1 MRMIFICII
10 KPLFFYWRSNMRYLS
25 LAILLSCSLN
35 SYAGQ
40 FLSAEQQLG
49 ERLFS
54 DKNLSLNK
62 NQSCA
67 SCHSLSPAH
76 AKSLVTRLVPG
87 FVDPDNVKSGSAVSD
102 GSIRGLTG
110 SLNAPSVG
118 YAAYSPQFH
127 WQQEVDED
135 GNDAGLYIGGQ
146 FWNGR
151 AGNLSEQAKMP
162 FLNPVE
168 MAMPN
173 ELALVNR
180 LKQDK
185 TYQRL
190 FRAVYGLNL
199 NDIHSSGKA
208 NTSRSATVEQIF
220 AAAAK
225 AIGEYEQNPEFNK
238 FNSKFDYVLAGKTS
252 FSPLEAKGFELFN
265 NPDKGNCAACH
276 VSVAT
281 FAEDSSIEPPL
292 FTDFSY
298 DNIGLP
304 RNINIP
310 GNPEPNPG
318 LGGRTDLITA
328 AADELGKHKVMSLR
342 NIALTAPYGHNGSMA
357 TLEQIVHF
365 YNTRDTLGYV
375 EDINH
380 PGFGKTG
387 WPTPELISDTL
398 NQDELGNLGLSD
410 EEEKAIVA
418 FLNTL
423 TDDYPK
429 WGHDRKVPSW
439 SPAPFAQP
447 VKFRKDKLSKARL
460 HRISKKHR

>member
-1 MRMIFICII
+1 
-10 KPLFFYWRSNMRYLS
+10 MRYLTV
-25 LAILLSCSLN
+25 AVLLSGSLN

-40 FLSAEQQLG
+40 LLTAEQQLG

-54 DKNLSLNK
+54 DENLSLNK
-62 NQSCA
+62 NQACA

-76 AKSLVTRLVPG
+76 AKSLVTKLVPG
-87 FVDPDNVKSGSAVSD
+87 FVDPDNVKSGSAVSE

-118 YAAYSPQFH
+118 YAAYSPEFH
-127 WQQEVDED
+127 WHQEVDED

-146 FWNGR
+146 FWDGR
-151 AGNLSEQAKMP
+151 ASSLSDQAKMP

-173 ELALVNR
+173 DLAVVNR

-190 FRAVYGLNL
+190 FREVYGLNL
-199 NDIHSSGKA
+199 NEINSSGKS
-208 NTSRSATVEQIF
+208 NTRQSAPTQSATVEQIF

-225 AIGEYEQNPEFNK
+225 AIGEYEQTQEFNK

-276 VSVAT
+276 ISEATVS
-281 FAEDSSIEPPL
+281 EDGNIEPPL

-318 LGGRTDLITA
+318 LGGRTDLTTA

-375 EDINH
+375 EDINQ
-380 PGFGKTG
+380 PGFGITG

-398 NQDELGNLGLSD
+398 NQEELGNLGLTD
-410 EEEKAIVA
+410 PEEKAIVA
-418 FLNTL
+418 FLMTL

-429 WGHDRKVPSW
+429 WGHDRRVPSW

-447 VKFRKDKLSKARL
+447 VKSNKGKHFKTRLRRILSKKR
-460 HRISKKHR
+460 

>member
-1 MRMIFICII
+1 
-10 KPLFFYWRSNMRYLS
+10 MRYLTV
-25 LAILLSCSLN
+25 AVLLSGSLN

-40 FLSAEQQLG
+40 LLTAEQQLG

-54 DKNLSLNK
+54 DENLSLNK
-62 NQSCA
+62 NQACA

-76 AKSLVTRLVPG
+76 AKSLVTKLVPG
-87 FVDPDNVKSGSAVSD
+87 FVDPDNVKSGSAVSE

-118 YAAYSPQFH
+118 YAAYSPEFH
-127 WQQEVDED
+127 WHQEVDED

-146 FWNGR
+146 FWDGR
-151 AGNLSEQAKMP
+151 ASSLSDQAKMP

-173 ELALVNR
+173 DLAVVNR

-190 FRAVYGLNL
+190 FREVYGLNL
-199 NDIHSSGKA
+199 NQINSSGKS
-208 NTSRSATVEQIF
+208 NTRQSAPTQSATVEQIF

-225 AIGEYEQNPEFNK
+225 AIGEYEQTQEFNK

-276 VSVAT
+276 ISEATVS
-281 FAEDSSIEPPL
+281 EDGNIEPPL

-318 LGGRTDLITA
+318 LGGRTDLTTA

-375 EDINH
+375 EDINQ
-380 PGFGKTG
+380 PGFGITG

-398 NQDELGNLGLSD
+398 NQEELGNLGLTD
-410 EEEKAIVA
+410 PEEKAIVA
-418 FLNTL
+418 FLMTL

-429 WGHDRKVPSW
+429 WGHDRRVPSW

-447 VKFRKDKLSKARL
+447 VKSNKGKHLKARL
-460 HRISKKHR
+460 RRISSKKR

>member
-1 MRMIFICII
+1 
-10 KPLFFYWRSNMRYLS
+10 MRYLTV
-25 LAILLSCSLN
+25 AVLLSGSLN

-40 FLSAEQQLG
+40 LLTAEQQLG
-49 ERLFS
+49 EKLFS
-54 DKNLSLNK
+54 DENLSLNK
-62 NQSCA
+62 NQACA
-67 SCHSLSPAH
+67 SCHSLSPARG
-76 AKSLVTRLVPG
+76 KSLITKLVPG

-118 YAAYSPQFH
+118 YAAYSPEFH
-127 WQQEVDED
+127 WHQEVDED

-146 FWNGR
+146 FWDGR
-151 AGNLSEQAKMP
+151 ASNLSEQAKMP

-173 ELALVNR
+173 DLAVVSR

-190 FRAVYGLNL
+190 FREVYGLNL
-199 NDIHSSGKA
+199 NEINSSGKSNA
-208 NTSRSATVEQIF
+208 SQSATVEQIF

-276 VSVAT
+276 ISEATVS
-281 FAEDSSIEPPL
+281 EDGNIEPPL

-318 LGGRTDLITA
+318 LGGRTDLTTA

-375 EDINH
+375 EDINQ
-380 PGFGKTG
+380 PGFGITG

-398 NQDELGNLGLSD
+398 NQEELGNLGLTD
-410 EEEKAIVA
+410 PEEKAIVA
-418 FLNTL
+418 FLMTL

-429 WGHDRKVPSW
+429 WGHDRRVPAW
-439 SPAPFAQP
+439 SPAPFAQA
-447 VKFRKDKLSKARL
+447 VKSNKGKHFKARL
-460 HRISKKHR
+460 RRIFSNHSSHR

>member
-1 MRMIFICII
+1 
-10 KPLFFYWRSNMRYLS
+10 MRYLTV
-25 LAILLSCSLN
+25 AVLLSGSLN

-40 FLSAEQQLG
+40 LLTAEQQLG

-54 DKNLSLNK
+54 DENLSLNK
-62 NQSCA
+62 NQACA

-76 AKSLVTRLVPG
+76 AKSLVTKLVPG
-87 FVDPDNVKSGSAVSD
+87 FVDPDNVKSGSAVSE

-118 YAAYSPQFH
+118 YAAYSPEFH
-127 WQQEVDED
+127 WHQEVDED

-146 FWNGR
+146 FWDGR
-151 AGNLSEQAKMP
+151 ASSLSDQAKMP

-173 ELALVNR
+173 DLAVVNR

-190 FRAVYGLNL
+190 FREVYGLNL
-199 NDIHSSGKA
+199 NQINSSGKS
-208 NTSRSATVEQIF
+208 NTRQSAPTQSATVEQIF

-225 AIGEYEQNPEFNK
+225 AIGEYEQTQEFNK

-276 VSVAT
+276 ISEATVS
-281 FAEDSSIEPPL
+281 EDGSIEPPL

-318 LGGRTDLITA
+318 LGGRTDLTTA

-375 EDINH
+375 EDINQ
-380 PGFGKTG
+380 PGFGITG

-398 NQDELGNLGLSD
+398 NQEELGNLGLTD
-410 EEEKAIVA
+410 PEEKAIVA
-418 FLNTL
+418 FLMTL

-429 WGHDRKVPSW
+429 WGHDRRVPSW

-447 VKFRKDKLSKARL
+447 VKSNKGKHFKARL
-460 HRISKKHR
+460 RRILSKKR

>member
-1 MRMIFICII
+1 
-10 KPLFFYWRSNMRYLS
+10 MRYLTV
-25 LAILLSCSLN
+25 AVLLSGSLN

-40 FLSAEQQLG
+40 LLTAEQQLG

-54 DKNLSLNK
+54 DENLSLNK
-62 NQSCA
+62 NQACA

-76 AKSLVTRLVPG
+76 AKSLVTKLVPG
-87 FVDPDNVKSGSAVSD
+87 FVDPDNVKSGSAVSE

-118 YAAYSPQFH
+118 YAAYSPEFH
-127 WQQEVDED
+127 WHQEVDED

-146 FWNGR
+146 FWDGR
-151 AGNLSEQAKMP
+151 ASSLSDQAKMP

-173 ELALVNR
+173 DLAVVNR

-190 FRAVYGLNL
+190 FREVYGLNL
-199 NDIHSSGKA
+199 NQINSSGKS
-208 NTSRSATVEQIF
+208 NTRQSAPTQSATVEQIF

-225 AIGEYEQNPEFNK
+225 AIGEYEQTQEFNK
-238 FNSKFDYVLAGKTS
+238 FNSKFDYVLAGKTR

-276 VSVAT
+276 ISEATVS
-281 FAEDSSIEPPL
+281 EDGSIEPPL

-318 LGGRTDLITA
+318 LGGRTDLTTA

-375 EDINH
+375 EDINQ
-380 PGFGKTG
+380 PGFGITG

-398 NQDELGNLGLSD
+398 NQEELGNLGLTD
-410 EEEKAIVA
+410 PEEKAIVA
-418 FLNTL
+418 FLMTL

-429 WGHDRKVPSW
+429 WGHDRRVPSW

-447 VKFRKDKLSKARL
+447 VKSNKGKHFKARL
-460 HRISKKHR
+460 RRISSKKR